1 MLGEHI
7 TWRDLL
13 GVLLAIIGAI
23 TVVISAKDSNPTVR
37 ESPIFRDFRVTWN
50 SLLQRLNRWI

>member
-7 TWRDLL
+7 SWRELL

-23 TVVISAKDSNPTVR
+23 TVVVSAKDSNPAVR
-37 ESPIFRDFRVTWN
+37 E
-50 SLLQRLNRWI
+50 LQGDLKCP